1 VIVSVALTECEIAPL
16 VPVTVNVPWSALAA
30 VLTVSVEVPEA
41 ATGFL
46 EKVALAPE
54 GRPAAESATL
64 PVNPLWAEMLTESV
78 VDFPCFTVRE
88 PGEIAM
94 VKSGA
99 ARITREADAEWT
111 IEPPFEEALAAVQL
125 QTHAS
130 SNSCDELGKL
140 ERLGEIVD
148 RSEFQA
154 SDLRSDIG

>member
-1 VIVSVALTECEIAPL
+1 
-16 VPVTVNVPWSALAA
+16 
-30 VLTVSVEVPEA
+30 
-41 ATGFL
+41 
-46 EKVALAPE
+46 
-54 GRPAAESATL
+54 
-64 PVNPLWAEMLTESV
+64 
-78 VDFPCFTVRE
+78 
-88 PGEIAM
+88 M

-99 ARITREADAEWT
+99 ARITRETDAEWT